1 MKLSHKLCG
10 AALVAAAGV
19 ALAAPNTTKAV
30 DTKTGTGHIGFT
42 VNTDPTDT
50 SGVVPT
56 DPGVTDG
63 TTITNIPSV
72 VNPGSFGI
80 IAITPLEF
88 ETHDVLTANTQRDY
102 NASFFHANQ
111 GTTDSNYPA
120 FDVQNFVKYQDL
132 RTMETHAYK
141 LSATL
146 TQNFKDTASGV
157 ELKGANITYKEANL
171 TQTGD
176 AALTPNASDVT
187 TQGTISTASPTFD
200 FIKNQGADGKGY
212 GQFELNFGDKT
223 SGDKAVTLNIPASSA
238 IGAGDYNA
246 VITWT
251 LSETL

>member
-30 DTKTGTGHIGFT
+30 DNAKTGTGHIEFT
-42 VNTDPTDT
+42 FDTGT
-50 SGVVPT
+50 SGVIPT

-63 TTITNIPSV
+63 TTITNLPSV
-72 VNPGSFGI
+72 TNPGEFGI

-88 ETHDVLTANTQRDY
+88 ESHDVLTANTKRDY
-102 NASFFHANQ
+102 DASLFKANPGSTEA
-111 GTTDSNYPA
+111 GTEE

-132 RTMETHAYK
+132 RTQENHAYK

-146 TQNFKDTASGV
+146 TQQFTDTASGYA
-157 ELKGANITYKEANL
+157 LNGSSITYKNAHL
-171 TQTGD
+171 TQTGSPE
-176 AALTPNASDVT
+176 LTPDASELT
-187 TQGTISTASPTFD
+187 TQGTISEATPTFD
-200 FIKNQGADGKGY
+200 FLSNTGVDGKGY

-223 SGDKAVTLNIPASSA
+223 TGNESVTMNIPTSTAV
-238 IGAGDYNA
+238 GAGDYNA